1 MRDWGL
7 EVCQHPGNRVGE
19 VHRQARTPRH
29 PSAGTPQPVVPSTP
43 AGAEEPWRLRNER
56 ARTEEPAERSR

>member
-7 EVCQHPGNRVGE
+7 EVCPHPGNRVGE

-29 PSAGTPQPVVPSTP
+29 PSAVTPQRVAPSSL
-43 AGAEEPWRLRNER
+43 AGAEEPSRLRNER
-56 ARTEEPAERSR
+56 PRTEEPAQRAR